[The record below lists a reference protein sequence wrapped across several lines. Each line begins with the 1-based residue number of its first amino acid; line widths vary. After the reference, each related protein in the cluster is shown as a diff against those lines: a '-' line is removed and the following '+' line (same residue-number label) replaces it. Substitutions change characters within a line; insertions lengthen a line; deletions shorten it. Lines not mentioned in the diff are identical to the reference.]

1 MIKKSFDAIV
11 PANSKVLILG
21 SLPGDRSLAEQQYYA
36 HPQNR
41 FWKLIFHLFEED
53 LPTDY
58 PARLALLHRH
68 GIALWD
74 VCQTAFR
81 KGSMDLDILQEVPNP
96 IPQLLETQPGIQAI
110 FFNGQKAEKLFDKY
124 FQRSEGISYYTLP
137 SSSPANASF
146 NQDRLLERWKTI
158 HAVLT

>member
-1 MIKKSFDAIV
+1 MLKKSFNAIV
-11 PANSKVLILG
+11 PEESKVLILG

-41 FWKLIFHLFEED
+41 FWKLIFHLFEEE
-53 LPTDY
+53 LPTHYRERTDI
-58 PARLALLHRH
+58 LHKH

-81 KGSMDLDILQEVPNP
+81 KGSMDLDIVQEVPNN
-96 IPQLLETQPGIQAI
+96 IPKLLETNPGIQAI

-124 FQRSEGISYYTLP
+124 FERKEGIRYCTLP

-146 NQDRLLERWKTI
+146 NQDRLLEHWKTI
-158 HAVLT
+158 RTVLP

>member
-1 MIKKSFDAIV
+1 MLKKSFDAIV
-11 PANSKVLILG
+11 PEGSTVLILG

-41 FWKLIFHLFEED
+41 FWKLIAHLFQEE
-53 LPTDY
+53 LPLYYQHRVDI
-58 PARLALLHRH
+58 LHKH
-68 GIALWD
+68 KIALWD

-81 KGSMDLDILQEVPNP
+81 KGSMDLDILEEVPNP
-96 IPQLLETQPGIQAI
+96 IPQLLQTHPGIKAI

-124 FQRSEGISYYTLP
+124 FQRVEELHYETLP

-146 NQDRLLERWKTI
+146 NQDRLLERWATI
-158 HAVLT
+158 RDFLT

>member
-1 MIKKSFDAIV
+1 MLKKSFNAIV
-11 PANSKVLILG
+11 PDGSRVLILG

-41 FWKLIFHLFEED
+41 FWKLIAHLFKEEFSAHYAHRVD
-53 LPTDY
+53 I
-58 PARLALLHRH
+58 LHKH
-68 GIALWD
+68 KIALWD

-81 KGSMDLDILQEVPNP
+81 KGSMDLDILEEVPNH
-96 IPQLLETQPGIQAI
+96 IPQLIQTHPTIKAI

-124 FQRSEGISYYTLP
+124 FERVEELRYETLP

-146 NQDRLLERWKTI
+146 NQDRLLERWATI
-158 HAVLT
+158 RDVLT